1 MTLLR
6 GTLEILVLKSLSW
19 GPMHGVEITSWIEER
34 SGGEL
39 EVTDAALLQALHRL
53 EAREVVS
60 ADWGIT
66 ANERRAKYYRLTA
79 KGKASLRSE
88 GAAMARHVEA
98 LAMVL
103 AARRL
108 EP

>member
-1 MTLLR
+1 MALLR
-6 GTLEILVLKSLSW
+6 GTLELLVLKSLSW
-19 GPMHGVEITSWIEER
+19 GPMHGFEIISWIEER

-53 EAREVVS
+53 EGREAVT
-60 ADWGIT
+60 AAWGIT
-66 ANERRAKYYRLTA
+66 ANGRRAKYYRLTVE
-79 KGKASLRSE
+79 GKALLRTD

-98 LAMVL
+98 LATIL
-103 AARRL
+103 AARTL